1 LWAAGL
7 GGGPDVPHAA
17 CVTPSSPFNTEGSGV
32 GKPKELS
39 VSHQN
44 AVQEELGRRHGGAE
58 QGSVRLTFV
67 LHLAQNTEVRWE
79 SVLWQGRL
87 YLQVPSCLLPEGSKE
102 GFVSILEYAEDV
114 LQCKSIILC
123 LKKDR
128 TDRAL
133 LVRTFMFL
141 GFQVLPPDHELVP
154 ASIESNLYM
163 YYSIE

>member
-1 LWAAGL
+1 LWAEGL

-44 AVQEELGRRHGGAE
+44 AVQEELSHRAGGAD
-58 QGSVRLTFV
+58 QNGVRLTFV

-102 GFVSILEYAEDV
+102 GFVSILEYAEDA
-114 LQCKSIILC
+114 LQCSSVILC

-128 TDRAL
+128 SDRAL
-133 LVRTFMFL
+133 LLRTFMFL
-141 GFQVLPPDHELVP
+141 GFQVLPPDHEMVP
-154 ASIESNLYM
+154 ANIESNLYM
-163 YYSIE
+163 IYSIE